1 MNGWAYRKTIP
12 QNQMYIIYIGVNL
25 NNAVIA
31 LFAMKKNFSRGF
43 LKFNYE

>member
-1 MNGWAYRKTIP
+1 
-12 QNQMYIIYIGVNL
+12 MYIIYIGVNL